1 MTHTMAVAELS
12 LQASPERI
20 NVLGVGVSILDMQA
34 AVSKII
40 AGADQPEHAGYVTV
54 TGVHGVIESQRDTE
68 LKKVYNQS
76 FLSTPDGMPMV
87 WVGRTLGHRKISRV
101 YGPDL
106 MLEISKASADTQ
118 RAHYYFGGNDGVA
131 DKLKSDLENRFEGL
145 NVVGTMTPPFRP
157 MTAEEDQNLVD
168 ELQRLKPHFFWVGL
182 GAPKQERFMHDFLQ
196 RHPDLTADWDH
207 GMIMLGV
214 GAAFDFHTGRL
225 RQAPKFMQRC
235 GFEWLFRLAMEPSRL
250 WKRYAYSN
258 SMFLCRIFPQLLGL
272 KKYEMDR

>member
-1 MTHTMAVAELS
+1 MAVAELS
-12 LQASPERI
+12 LQPRPERI

-40 AGADQPEHAGYVTV
+40 DGADQPRHAGYVTV
-54 TGVHGVIESQRDTE
+54 TGVHGVIESQRDDK
-68 LKKVYNQS
+68 LKRVYNQS

-87 WVGRTLGHRKISRV
+87 WVGRTLGHRNISRV

-118 RAHYYFGGNDGVA
+118 HAHYYFGGNDGVA
-131 DKLKSDLENRFEGL
+131 AKLKSDLENRFEGL

-157 MTAEEDQNLVD
+157 MTAEEDQKLVD

-182 GAPKQERFMHDFLQ
+182 GAPKQERFMHDFLE

-207 GMIMLGV
+207 GIIMLGV

-235 GFEWLFRLAMEPSRL
+235 GLEWLFRLAMEPSRL

-272 KKYEMDR
+272 KKYEMNR

>member
-1 MTHTMAVAELS
+1 MAVAELS
-12 LQASPERI
+12 LQPRPERI

-40 AGADQPEHAGYVTV
+40 DGADQPRHAGYVTV
-54 TGVHGVIESQRDTE
+54 TGVHGVIESQRDDK
-68 LKKVYNQS
+68 LKRVYNQS

-87 WVGRTLGHRKISRV
+87 WVGRTLGHRNISRV

-118 RAHYYFGGNDGVA
+118 HAHYYFGGNDGVA
-131 DKLKSDLENRFEGL
+131 AKLKSDLENRFEGL

-157 MTAEEDQNLVD
+157 MTAEEDQKLVD

-182 GAPKQERFMHDFLQ
+182 GAPKQERFMHDFLE

-207 GMIMLGV
+207 GIIMLGV

-235 GFEWLFRLAMEPSRL
+235 GLEWLFRLAMEPRRL

-272 KKYEMDR
+272 KKYEMNR